1 MPLIRFKAEGRHFF
15 EIFANNRAMLI
26 DMLEQRKLDKKEFLI
41 QNVELMKRFSM
52 TPYSSISSFEEGIFN
67 YQYYN
72 VLAKYCA
79 MQLSELPRGKRG
91 LRRERELNN
100 KIDNY
105 YREKD
110 RATLLL
116 LEWANYEAVEAY
128 YIAMNSKSLDGVL
141 YEIHFS
147 RFNKAI
153 LHSKSSEIKKRLEEH
168 RAFSEEKRI
177 SKIADYIN
185 STY

>member
-1 MPLIRFKAEGRHFF
+1 MTLIRFKTEGRNYF

-26 DMLEQRKLDKKEFLI
+26 DMLEEEKLDKREFLI

-52 TPYSSISSFEEGIFN
+52 SPYTTISRFEEGIFN

-72 VLAKYCA
+72 VLAKYYA
-79 MQLSELPRGKRG
+79 MQRSELPPGKKG
-91 LRRERELNN
+91 NRRERELMN
-100 KIDNY
+100 KISNY

-110 RATLLL
+110 RATMML
-116 LEWANYEAVEAY
+116 LEWVNYEGIEAY
-128 YIAMNSKSLDGVL
+128 YIEMNSKSLDGVL
-141 YEIHFS
+141 YEIYFS
-147 RFNKAI
+147 RFEKAI

-168 RAFSEEKRI
+168 QAFSMEKRSSRI
-177 SKIADYIN
+177 SDYIN

>member
-1 MPLIRFKAEGRHFF
+1 MTLIRFKTEGRNYF
-15 EIFANNRAMLI
+15 EIFVNNRAMLI
-26 DMLEQRKLDKKEFLI
+26 EMLDEGKLDKREFLI

-52 TPYSSISSFEEGIFN
+52 SPYSSISSFEEGIFN

-72 VLAKYCA
+72 VLAKFHA
-79 MQLSELPRGKRG
+79 MQLSELSGGKRA
-91 LRRERELNN
+91 LRRERELQN
-100 KIDNY
+100 KIGNY

-110 RATLLL
+110 RATLML
-116 LEWANYEAVEAY
+116 LEWMKYEGVEAY
-128 YIAMNSKSLDGVL
+128 YIVMNSKSLDGVL
-141 YEIHFS
+141 YEIYFS
-147 RFNKAI
+147 QFEMAI

-177 SKIADYIN
+177 SKISEYIN